1 MQRVY
6 VRTDDFQLAHRLL
19 NILEAYQ
26 HPVSMVAPSEP
37 LPEPNAW
44 WFGTPD
50 EVARL
55 GGRGVGVAPQE
66 VDELFV
72 EWATARF
79 QGKAPTQLVFGL
91 DPGPRPGCAYLADG
105 SYLGKQE
112 MESLEDV
119 LLFMEKLILRM
130 QPATVMVRVG
140 HGSPNHRDRLINNV
154 LARGYH
160 VEEVNEYRT
169 SSGTSRHAHG
179 AAALKIAMLSGR
191 SVHEQRDLDP
201 SLGELRNLQRISRQ
215 HSKGQLTISLEL
227 AKQVSHGLLSM
238 DEALQLAGYDAS

>member
-19 NILEAYQ
+19 NIFEAYQ

-79 QGKAPTQLVFGL
+79 
-91 DPGPRPGCAYLADG
+91 
-105 SYLGKQE
+105 
-112 MESLEDV
+112 
-119 LLFMEKLILRM
+119 
-130 QPATVMVRVG
+130 
-140 HGSPNHRDRLINNV
+140 
-154 LARGYH
+154 
-160 VEEVNEYRT
+160 
-169 SSGTSRHAHG
+169 
-179 AAALKIAMLSGR
+179 
-191 SVHEQRDLDP
+191 
-201 SLGELRNLQRISRQ
+201 
-215 HSKGQLTISLEL
+215 
-227 AKQVSHGLLSM
+227 
-238 DEALQLAGYDAS
+238 